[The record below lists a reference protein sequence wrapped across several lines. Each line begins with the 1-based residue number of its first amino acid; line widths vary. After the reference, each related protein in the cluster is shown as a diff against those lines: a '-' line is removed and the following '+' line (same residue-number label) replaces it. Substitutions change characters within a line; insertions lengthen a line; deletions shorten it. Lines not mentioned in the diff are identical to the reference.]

1 MEHGAYTTV
10 EYRFA
15 DEQKPILTL
24 NVALAGGSVPPI
36 PEIGEAFA
44 IEVDG
49 IEGRFHSGRVQS
61 RHYTFLAPKPGSGEG
76 ESDLSDYVVKVEVV
90 LKRTPPIERP
100 H

>member
-1 MEHGAYTTV
+1 MESGAYTTV

-15 DEQKPILTL
+15 DELKPILTM

-44 IEVDG
+44 IEVEG
-49 IEGRFHSGRVQS
+49 VEGRFHGGRVQS
-61 RHYTFLAPKPGSGEG
+61 RHYTFLAPSGE
-76 ESDLSDYVVKVEVV
+76 SDNDLSDYVVKVEVV
-90 LKRTPPIERP
+90 LKRQQ